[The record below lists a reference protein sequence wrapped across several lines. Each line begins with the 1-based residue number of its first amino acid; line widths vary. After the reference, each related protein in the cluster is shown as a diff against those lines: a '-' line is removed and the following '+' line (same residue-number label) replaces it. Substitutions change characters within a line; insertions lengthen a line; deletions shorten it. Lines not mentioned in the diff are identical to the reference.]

1 MFSNKKLAVAVSGA
15 VLLMAGQFALADS
28 TTDIVDALV
37 GKGVLTEE
45 EGKLIT
51 KGHTSAKDK
60 AGKIVDK
67 NGALSLSSSNGD
79 STIAVN
85 GRIQLDQRSYSHT
98 NQRADAAPDGLD
110 VRRAY
115 LGVNGKIAKYYDYKV
130 VANFANSDNPSG
142 NGSTDKSFQLDE
154 AYFGINFWKEA
165 SFRFGQQKMPFSLEE
180 QTSSRFTDFQ
190 ERSMLNKYVPAKEIG
205 AQVHGILPQGIFYG
219 AAVSTGEGLSK
230 IEANSGDSSDVIG
243 RIGINLAEAMGN
255 KDNVYH
261 LAIAGS
267 TGKQGNSSVSA
278 AYNPED
284 KGASFISSTNTLI
297 YGAERD
303 RLGLEAALAIGPVKV
318 QSEYIQNAYSNIE
331 RVNTTT
337 INKGSADIDGYYVSA
352 SWLMTGEK
360 YADSYKSGKFDRI
373 NPLKDFNPEEISKG
387 WGAWELGARYSS
399 VDAADLSS
407 GFSVA
412 ASSFVKAHATT
423 VGLKWIPSPYTRI
436 LLNYVD
442 TEGERIDGITQKQ
455 KAVTLR
461 TQLDF

>member
-1 MFSNKKLAVAVSGA
+1 MFSNKKLAVAVSGV

-85 GRIQLDQRSYSHT
+85 GRIQLDSRHFSDR
-98 NQRADAAPDGLD
+98 NLRNDATPDGLD

-205 AQVHGILPQGIFYG
+205 AQIHGTFSNGIFYG
-219 AAVSTGEGLSK
+219 AAISTGEGLSK
-230 IEANSGDSSDVIG
+230 IEGNTADGSDVIG

-261 LAIAGS
+261 FAIAGS
-267 TGKQGNSSVSA
+267 SGKQGNSSMSA

-284 KGASFISSTNTLI
+284 KGASFLSSTTLAAN
-297 YGAERD
+297 GARD
-303 RLGLEAALAIGPVKV
+303 RLGLEGAIAIGPVKV
-318 QSEYIQNAYSNIE
+318 QAEYIE
-331 RVNTTT
+331 
-337 INKGSADIDGYYVSA
+337 NKYNNLRTAISGGKAVGEDADVDGYYVSA
-352 SWLMTGEK
+352 SWLITGEK
-360 YADSYKSGKFDRI
+360 YADAYKTGKFDRI
-373 NPLKDFNPEEISKG
+373 NPKKDFNPEDLSKG
-387 WGAWELGARYSS
+387 MGAWEIGARYSD
-399 VDAADLSS
+399 VDAS
-407 GFSVA
+407 GFGITSGSA
-412 ASSFVKAHATT
+412 FTKANAYT
-423 VGLKWIPSPYTRI
+423 VGLKWIPSPYVRV

-442 TEGERIDGITQKQ
+442 TEGQQASGTKQ
-455 KAVTLR
+455 DQQAVTVR

>member
-51 KGHTSAKDK
+51 KGHNVAKEK
-60 AGKIVDK
+60 SGKVIDK
-67 NGALSLSSSNGD
+67 NGALSLSSGNGD

-85 GRIQLDQRSYSHT
+85 GRIQLDSRHFSDR
-98 NQRADAAPDGLD
+98 NLRNDAAPDGLD

-130 VANFANSDNPSG
+130 IANLAASDNPSG

-205 AQVHGILPQGIFYG
+205 AQIHGTFSNGIFYG
-219 AAVSTGEGLSK
+219 AAISTGEGLSK
-230 IEANSGDSSDVIG
+230 IEGNTADGSDVIG

-261 LAIAGS
+261 FAIAGS
-267 TGKQGNSSVSA
+267 SGKQGNSSMSA

-284 KGASFISSTNTLI
+284 KGASFLSSTTLAAN
-297 YGAERD
+297 GARD
-303 RLGLEAALAIGPVKV
+303 RLGLEGAIAIGPVKV
-318 QSEYIQNAYSNIE
+318 QAEYIE
-331 RVNTTT
+331 
-337 INKGSADIDGYYVSA
+337 NKYNNLRTAITGGKAVGEDADVDGYYVSA
-352 SWLMTGEK
+352 SWLITGEK
-360 YADSYKSGKFDRI
+360 YADAYKTGKFDRI
-373 NPLKDFNPEEISKG
+373 NPKKDFNPEDLSKG
-387 WGAWELGARYSS
+387 MGAWEIGARYSE
-399 VDAADLSS
+399 VDAS
-407 GFSVA
+407 GFGITSGTA
-412 ASSFVKAHATT
+412 YTKANAYT
-423 VGLKWIPSPYTRI
+423 VGLKWIPSPYVRV

-442 TEGERIDGITQKQ
+442 TEGQQAGGTKLDQQ
-455 KAVTLR
+455 AVTVR